1 MSEQWKKAVI
11 HLECAADSVHI
22 YDVIKRNNELI
33 EKREKNEISYDEY
46 LEQSR
51 IKTRD
56 IRIYGTAIFIIH
68 NKKRYLLT
76 ARHVLFDERSA
87 YREAQEDVTRI
98 ESFPQDMRDSM
109 LAESSKRN
117 LNRIFNIVF
126 RVPSLDEALTVKDF
140 ERTTFLMNLGAGTSM
155 TLPYT
160 FSPPDLDLALISLD
174 RGSKDFADELIARG
188 YVPIPSELISDGP
201 SSEGAEIFSVG
212 FPGATSLITQINQ
225 HPASAHWSS
234 NYVSLPVFSWGRVS
248 MLHSQLPFYW
258 CDISIY
264 PGNSG
269 GPVIE
274 NEKLVGIVSQQAI
287 LPIDDVPNVSTRIP
301 FGKIIKTCFVKDLI
315 KEQEAKDKLYAS

>member
-11 HLECAADSVHI
+11 HLECAADSIHI
-22 YDVIKRNNELI
+22 YDVIKRNSELI
-33 EKREKNEISYDEY
+33 EKCEKNEISYDEY
-46 LEQSR
+46 LEQSS
-51 IKTRD
+51 IKNRD
-56 IRIYGTAIFIIH
+56 IRIFGTAIFIIH

-87 YREAQEDVTRI
+87 YREAQEDVTRY

-109 LAESSKRN
+109 LAGSSERN
-117 LNRIFNIVF
+117 LNKIFNIIF

-140 ERTTFLMNLGAGTSM
+140 ERTTFLMNLGAGNSM
-155 TLPYT
+155 TVPYT
-160 FSPPDLDLALISLD
+160 FSSPDLDLALISLD
-174 RGSKDFADELIARG
+174 RGGKDFADELIARG
-188 YVPIPSELISDGP
+188 YIPISSELISDGP

-212 FPGATSLITQINQ
+212 FPRATSLIAQINQ

-315 KEQEAKDKLYAS
+315 KKQEAKDKLYAS